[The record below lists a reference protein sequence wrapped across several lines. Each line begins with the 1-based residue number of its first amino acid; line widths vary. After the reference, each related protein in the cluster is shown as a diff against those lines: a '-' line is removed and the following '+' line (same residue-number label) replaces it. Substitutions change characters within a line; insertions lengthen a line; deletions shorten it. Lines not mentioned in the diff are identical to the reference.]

1 MKGLLQLAVCS
12 TLLVGGA
19 VAQHRGGGGGGG
31 SRGSSGGFSRGGG
44 FGGGVSSGFRGGGVS
59 SGFRGGG
66 FSNGFRGGFGGFG
79 YNRFCC
85 GFGFGLGW
93 PYYGLGYGYGYGY
106 SPYYGYSDYYD
117 YPSSYYPDSY
127 ASYPAYQQSPN
138 VTVVYPQTQP
148 ASTAYN
154 NRATPVMREYDQYGQ
169 QLRPTGSS
177 NSSPIY
183 LIALK
188 NHNIFAASSYSV
200 NGGTLNY
207 ITLEHAEKQVQLDE
221 IDRDMTMRLNG
232 ERHVAFQ
239 LPSQQ

>member
-1 MKGLLQLAVCS
+1 MKVLLQLAVCS

-31 SRGSSGGFSRGGG
+31 GSRGSAGGFSRGGG
-44 FGGGVSSGFRGGGVS
+44 FGGGFS

-66 FSNGFRGGFGGFG
+66 FSNGFRGGFGF
-79 YNRFCC
+79 NRFY
-85 GFGFGLGW
+85 GGYGW
-93 PYYGLGYGYGYGY
+93 PYYGYGYGLGLGY
-106 SPYYGYSDYYD
+106 WPYYGYGDYG
-117 YPSSYYPDSY
+117 YPYSYYPDSY
-127 ASYPAYQQSPN
+127 SSYPAYQPSSN

-148 ASTAYN
+148 ASPAYAD
-154 NRATPVMREYDQYGQ
+154 RATPVMHEYDQYGQ
-169 QLRPTGSS
+169 QLRPAGSGS
-177 NSSPIY
+177 GSGSPIY

-200 NGGTLNY
+200 DGGTLHY
-207 ITLEHAEKQVQLDE
+207 VTLEHAEKQVQLDE